1 MDEKALLLAIG
12 QMMDEKLAPI
22 SERLDSLEERVASEN
37 SKTRALVENKYDVIR
52 NLLKEEYS
60 PVAERV
66 RDMESKLKHYDK
78 LEAAVTEHEETLID
92 HNERLAKLEQAI

>member
-12 QMMDEKLAPI
+12 QLMDEKIETLR
-22 SERLDSLEERVASEN
+22 EDLRTEMNRQHNE
-37 SKTRALVENKYDVIR
+37 TRTLVENKYDVIC

-60 PVAERV
+60 PVAKRV
-66 RDMESKLKHYDK
+66 RDMESKFKNYDK